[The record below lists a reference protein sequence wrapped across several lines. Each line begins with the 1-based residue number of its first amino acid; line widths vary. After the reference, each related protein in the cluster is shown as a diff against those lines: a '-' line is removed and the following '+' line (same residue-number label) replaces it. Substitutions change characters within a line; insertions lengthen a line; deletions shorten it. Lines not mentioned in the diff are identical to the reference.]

1 MMSTE
6 QAAAQPDPELKQNIQ
21 LAKKAYAEYLHLLHQ
36 LSDEEKITLDQ
47 EVKSLELQKI
57 AQVQQY
63 IQSLNV
69 K

>member
-1 MMSTE
+1 MTTTE
-6 QAAAQPDPELKQNIQ
+6 QTVAQLAPELQQNVQ

-36 LSDEEKITLDQ
+36 LSVEEKIALDQ
-47 EVKSLELQKI
+47 EVKSLEHQKI
-57 AQVQQY
+57 DQVKQY